1 LSNNF
6 GQNVGVSISIP
17 IFNNF
22 SGKIG
27 VQTAKLQL
35 KAAQLQKDQGDLT
48 LRQDIYTAYTNAI
61 TALQKFNAGKKSV
74 DAAQKAYDFGTK
86 RFEVGLLSSLDLITL
101 QNNLLRAKITQLT
114 TQYDYVFKMKLLEF
128 YKGRGL
134 KL

>member
-1 LSNNF
+1 MRT
-6 GQNVGVSISIP
+6 ISLTP

-48 LRQDIYTAYTNAI
+48 LRQDIYTAYTNAM

-114 TQYDYVFKMKLLEF
+114 TQFDYVFKMKLLEF